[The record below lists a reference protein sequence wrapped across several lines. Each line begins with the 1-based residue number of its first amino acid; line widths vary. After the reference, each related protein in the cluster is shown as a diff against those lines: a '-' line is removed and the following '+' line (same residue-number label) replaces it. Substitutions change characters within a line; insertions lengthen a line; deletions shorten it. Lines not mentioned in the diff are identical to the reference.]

1 VDKKESSQVK
11 KTKPSQDKQI
21 NERQS
26 KMKKERNE
34 KEAWRT
40 KEIRKRFVGLT

>member
-1 VDKKESSQVK
+1 VDKKEFSQAK
-11 KTKPSQDKQI
+11 KTKPSQAI

-26 KMKKERNE
+26 KRKKERNE

-40 KEIRKRFVGLT
+40 T